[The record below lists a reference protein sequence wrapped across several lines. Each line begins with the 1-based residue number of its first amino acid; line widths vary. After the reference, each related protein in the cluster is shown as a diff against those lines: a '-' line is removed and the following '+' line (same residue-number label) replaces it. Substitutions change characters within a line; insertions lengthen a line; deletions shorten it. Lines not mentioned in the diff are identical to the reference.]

1 MYAKVIVDIKTEELN
16 HSFDYLIPAQFEG
29 FLERGMRVI
38 VPFGAQTRLG
48 YVIEIIEKSNDA
60 TKEIL
65 EVLDAVPV
73 VDDEAFTL
81 MDSMM
86 ESAPNLQSAVFEAVI
101 PSELLISYHKEVHLL
116 DSKNIIQNALNLS
129 PAERL
134 FIIETLSKSLSEPD
148 KEIERYWKEEVEK
161 RYEAFINGKYK
172 SIPYE
177 EIVKK

>member
-86 ESAPNLQSAVFEAVI
+86 ESAPNLQSAVFEAV
-101 PSELLISYHKEVHLL
+101 
-116 DSKNIIQNALNLS
+116 
-129 PAERL
+129 
-134 FIIETLSKSLSEPD
+134 
-148 KEIERYWKEEVEK
+148 
-161 RYEAFINGKYK
+161 
-172 SIPYE
+172 
-177 EIVKK
+177 